1 MRRRYYVLALVA
13 LLLIP
18 VATFAGAQLSFAINP
33 EIAAGSPDYV
43 RTFRLLTLAKNVL
56 LWGSFLLD
64 CGLWLLCCAF
74 VLKAK
79 ARSFWWLA
87 LAILGPFGLAAIAIL
102 GDRREG
108 PSGQSGRSAGWK
120 ALLPRAAFEIA
131 FFVLAWVVAY
141 QAMAMWRDFMI
152 MRESLMTGVPVAAI
166 IDQRDASGG
175 MWAFGEGMEVMFIV
189 ALLYALRPRSA
200 PAWPGPSAGCSG
212 HPGRPER
219 ANTRPRWKLAS
230 LTRWPFPEKLA
241 PGCPA
246 QGRA

>member
-1 MRRRYYVLALVA
+1 

-18 VATFAGAQLSFAINP
+18 VTMFAGAQLSFAINP
-33 EIAAGSPDYV
+33 EIAAGRPDYV

-79 ARSFWWLA
+79 ARSLWWLS
-87 LAILGPFGLAAIAIL
+87 LAILGPFGLAALAIL
-102 GDRREG
+102 GDRG
-108 PSGQSGRSAGWK
+108 SSHSGQSGRSAGWK
-120 ALLPRAAFEIA
+120 RLLPRVMFEIA

-166 IDQRDASGG
+166 ISQRDASGG
-175 MWAFGEGMEVMFIV
+175 MWAFGEGMEVMFLV
-189 ALLYALRPRSA
+189 ALLYALRPVCSSMAGPIGKLFRT
-200 PAWPGPSAGCSG
+200 PGQAGKDK
-212 HPGRPER
+212 HPP
-219 ANTRPRWKLAS
+219 
-230 LTRWPFPEKLA
+230 
-241 PGCPA
+241 
-246 QGRA
+246 